1 MNRTL
6 AAASL
11 SLMALAAPAAAFDL
25 TQMSAAERDAFR
37 AEIRDYL
44 LDNPEVIMEAV
55 AVLEQRQSDQQ
66 AQADIDLVRSNADAL
81 FNDADDWV
89 GGNPDGD
96 VTIVEFM
103 DYRCGY
109 CRQAFAEVE
118 QLLEFDENIRFVL
131 KEFPILGE
139 QSMMASRFALATRA
153 VAGDAAYKQ
162 MHDALMTYT
171 GNIGRGPLTRLAE
184 GLGLDADAILSGM
197 DAPAIDRI
205 IAENR
210 ALAGR
215 LQIQG
220 TPSFVFG
227 EQMVRGYVPIDGM
240 QQIVAQVRAE

>member
-6 AAASL
+6 AAATL
-11 SLMALAAPAAAFDL
+11 SLAALAAPAGAFDL
-25 TQMSAAERDAFR
+25 TQMTEDERTAFR

-44 LDNPEVIMEAV
+44 LENPQVIMEAV
-55 AVLEQRQSDQQ
+55 AVLEQQQTEQQ
-66 AQADIDLVRSNADAL
+66 AQADVDLVRVNAEAL
-81 FNDADDWV
+81 FNNSDDWV

-118 QLLEFDENIRFVL
+118 QLLEFDDNIRLVL

-139 QSMMASRFALATRA
+139 QSVMASRFALATKA
-153 VAGDAAYKQ
+153 VAGDEAYKQ
-162 MHDALMTYT
+162 VHDALMSYT
-171 GNIGRGPLTRLAE
+171 GSIGTGSLTRLAE
-184 GLGLDADAILSGM
+184 GLGLDAEAILAGM
-197 DAPAIDRI
+197 DAPGVDRI

-240 QQIVAQVRAE
+240 QQLVEQVRAE

>member
-6 AAASL
+6 AAAAL
-11 SLMALAAPAAAFDL
+11 SLLALAAPATAFDL
-25 TQMSAAERDAFR
+25 TQMSDAEREAFR

-44 LDNPEVIMEAV
+44 LENPQVIMEAV
-55 AVLEQRQSDQQ
+55 AVLEQQQTDQQ
-66 AQADIDLVRSNADAL
+66 AQADVDLVRSNADAL
-81 FNDADDWV
+81 FNDGDDWV
-89 GGNPDGD
+89 GGNPEGD

-118 QLLEFDENIRFVL
+118 QLLEFDDNIRFVL

-139 QSMMASRFALATRA
+139 QSVLASRFALSTKA
-153 VAGDAAYKQ
+153 VAGDEAYKQ

-171 GNIGRGPLTRLAE
+171 GNIGRGSLTRLAE
-184 GLGLDADAILSGM
+184 GLGLDADAILAGM
-197 DAPAIDRI
+197 DTPEIDRI